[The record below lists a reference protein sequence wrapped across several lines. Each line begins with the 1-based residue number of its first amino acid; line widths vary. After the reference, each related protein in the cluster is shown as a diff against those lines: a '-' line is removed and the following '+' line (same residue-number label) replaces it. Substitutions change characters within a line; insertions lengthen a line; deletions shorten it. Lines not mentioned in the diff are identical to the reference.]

1 MPTPA
6 ETEALLLSLRVAVWS
21 VLGSLPAAIAI
32 AWLLARTRFPG
43 HALLNGL
50 LHIPLVVPPVV
61 IGYLLLVFL
70 GRRGPGGV
78 FLENVFGI
86 TLGFT
91 WQGAAVASAIVA
103 FPLMLRAIRQSIE
116 AVDRRLEQAARTLGA
131 GSANAFCTVTL
142 PLIAPGVFAGM
153 VLSFARSLGEFGAT
167 ITFVSSIPGETRTLP
182 LALYAATQVPGGEP
196 QATRL
201 VIISVALAMIALVG
215 SEWLARRTR
224 HYASGGP

>member
-21 VLGSLPAAIAI
+21 VLGSLPAAVAL
-32 AWLLARTRFPG
+32 AWLLARKRFPG
-43 HALLNGL
+43 HALLNGI
-50 LHIPLVVPPVV
+50 LHLPLVVPPVV
-61 IGYLLLVFL
+61 IGYLLLVCF
-70 GRRGPGGV
+70 GRHGPGGV
-78 FLENVFGI
+78 LLEQWFGV

-91 WQGAAVASAIVA
+91 WQGAAVASAVVA

-116 AVDRRLEQAARTLGA
+116 DVDRRLEQAARTLGA
-131 GSANAFCTVTL
+131 SAANAFCTVTL
-142 PLIAPGVFAGM
+142 PLIAPGVLTGM
-153 VLSFARSLGEFGAT
+153 VLGFARSLGEFGAT

-196 QATRL
+196 QAARL
-201 VIISVALAMIALVG
+201 VVLSVVLALAALIG

-224 HYASGGP
+224 RYAGGGP

>member
-224 HYASGGP
+224 HYAGGGP

>member
-21 VLGSLPAAIAI
+21 VLGSLPPAIAI

-131 GSANAFCTVTL
+131 SSANAFCTVTL

-196 QATRL
+196 QAMRL

>member
-21 VLGSLPAAIAI
+21 VLGSLPPAVAL

-50 LHIPLVVPPVV
+50 LHLPLVVPPVV

-70 GRRGPGGV
+70 GRRGPGGAL
-78 FLENVFGI
+78 LENAFGI

-131 GSANAFCTVTL
+131 SSANAFCTVTL
-142 PLIAPGVFAGM
+142 PLIAPGVVAGM

-201 VIISVALAMIALVG
+201 VVISVVLAMAALVG

-224 HYASGGP
+224 RYAGGGP

>member
-1 MPTPA
+1 MPSPA

-21 VLGSLPAAIAI
+21 VIGSLGPAIAL
-32 AWLLARTRFPG
+32 AWLLARVRFPG
-43 HALLNGL
+43 HAVVNAI

-70 GRRGPGGV
+70 GRRGAGGV
-78 FLENVFGI
+78 FLEDVFGI

-91 WQGAAVASAIVA
+91 WQGAAIASAIVA
-103 FPLMLRAIRQSIE
+103 FPLMLRAIRQAIE

-131 GSANAFCTVTL
+131 SPANAFCSVTL
-142 PLIAPGVFAGM
+142 PLIAPGILAGM
-153 VLSFARSLGEFGAT
+153 VLAFARSLGEFGAT

-182 LALYAATQVPGGEP
+182 LALYAAAQTPDGEA
-196 QATRL
+196 QALRL
-201 VIISVALAMIALVG
+201 VVISVALAMLALVG

-224 HYASGGP
+224 RYATGLP

>member
-70 GRRGPGGV
+70 GRRGLGGV

-224 HYASGGP
+224 HYAGGGP